1 MRKLNKK
8 AAALMLAAALSVSGL
23 AGCGSDKVDGTA
35 AAATVGDTEISMGTA
50 NLALRYEQ
58 ANREYSYYSM
68 SQGYGLDLGGLEWDE
83 ETDGKSSGDQL
94 KEDIMD
100 ELQQLYVLKSHAEE
114 YNVSLSDEETQE
126 ISDKA
131 QEFMDANDAASLEEM
146 GISKENV
153 EEYLTLYAY
162 QTKMEEA
169 IRAGADTNV
178 TDDEAKQSTVSYG
191 VISFNS
197 DETDEDGNKIP
208 LEGEEKEALKEK
220 AQALLD
226 AWKEAD
232 DAATLD
238 ISEYAKE
245 IDEDISGLTYSFGD
259 DDEILDTKLKEAAR
273 TLSDG
278 ELYQEVVEGETA
290 FYVVRM
296 DKTYDPEA
304 TEERKTAIVEE
315 RRQTLYNETLNGWVE
330 DSSLELQS
338 AWKNTKV
345 TDKHD
350 YYVCRSINYCSRIFI
365 G

>member
-1 MRKLNKK
+1 
-8 AAALMLAAALSVSGL
+8 
-23 AGCGSDKVDGTA
+23 
-35 AAATVGDTEISMGTA
+35 
-50 NLALRYEQ
+50 
-58 ANREYSYYSM
+58 M

-146 GISKENV
+146 GIAKENV

-178 TDDEAKQSTVSYG
+178 TDDVAKQSTVSYG

-197 DETDEDGNKIP
+197 DETDDDGNKIP
-208 LEGEEKEALKEK
+208 LEGEEKDALKEK

-245 IDEDISGLTYSFGD
+245 IDEDLSGLTYSFGD

-278 ELYQEVVEGETA
+278 ELYQEVVEGETS

-350 YYVCRSINYCSRIFI
+350 YLFSTQADA
-365 G
+365 GEEE

>member
-1 MRKLNKK
+1 
-8 AAALMLAAALSVSGL
+8 V
-23 AGCGSDKVDGTA
+23 
-35 AAATVGDTEISMGTA
+35 
-50 NLALRYEQ
+50 
-58 ANREYSYYSM
+58 
-68 SQGYGLDLGGLEWDE
+68 
-83 ETDGKSSGDQL
+83 
-94 KEDIMD
+94 D

-146 GISKENV
+146 GIAKENV

-178 TDDEAKQSTVSYG
+178 TDDEAKQSTISYG

-245 IDEDISGLTYSFGD
+245 IDEDLSGLTYSFGD

-273 TLSDG
+273 TLS
-278 ELYQEVVEGETA
+278 
-290 FYVVRM
+290 RS
-296 DKTYDPEA
+296 
-304 TEERKTAIVEE
+304 EE
-315 RRQTLYNETLNGWVE
+315 RRVGTWW
-330 DSSLELQS
+330 SP
-338 AWKNTKV
+338 
-345 TDKHD
+345 
-350 YYVCRSINYCSRIFI
+350 RR
-365 G
+365 